1 MQKIT
6 AAFARKKKNGAGA
19 VAYDPGTKVLQYLHF
34 DTGVS
39 EKMSRTRRQFLEADV
54 DLPEEAVFAAMQKA
68 KAEGLEVNVPVE
80 LLGKLETIG
89 EQAPHVAAPVL
100 DDLNPAPVP
109 QVVTPPQL
117 GQAAAPTPM
126 GSPITSLKVAQCVDT
141 EKKPNPRPENTVE
154 VDMDVMCKAIGIE
167 PGSKPTPSQQMML
180 QSLIMMRQTTDE
192 KQLEANED
200 EKLKQAQ
207 AAKQIAEDEKKAEEA
222 AKKAEESKSK
232 KKHKTDIEK
241 QFSEAALLGEKLG
254 GMSDHANRIKKQ
266 ANTKGDLWEH
276 AAHDLKKLNE
286 ALLAIALVKDQADS
300 LVISSQVDVL
310 IKQCKSESAAADFL
324 AKHITALTTATD
336 TLARPLHELI
346 KIHNIKLQGIAME
359 GKTKPP
365 AKKNKKGADVTLAV

>member
-1 MQKIT
+1 
-6 AAFARKKKNGAGA
+6 
-19 VAYDPGTKVLQYLHF
+19 
-34 DTGVS
+34 
-39 EKMSRTRRQFLEADV
+39 MSRTRRQFLEADV

-154 VDMDVMCKAIGIE
+154 MDMDVMCKAIGIE

-222 AKKAEESKSK
+222 AKKAEEAKSK

-241 QFSEAALLGEKLG
+241 QFSEAALLGKKLG

-286 ALLAIALVKDQADS
+286 ALIAIACVKDQADS
-300 LVISSQVDVL
+300 LVVSSHIDVL
-310 IKQCKSESAAADFL
+310 IK
-324 AKHITALTTATD
+324 
-336 TLARPLHELI
+336 
-346 KIHNIKLQGIAME
+346 
-359 GKTKPP
+359 
-365 AKKNKKGADVTLAV
+365 